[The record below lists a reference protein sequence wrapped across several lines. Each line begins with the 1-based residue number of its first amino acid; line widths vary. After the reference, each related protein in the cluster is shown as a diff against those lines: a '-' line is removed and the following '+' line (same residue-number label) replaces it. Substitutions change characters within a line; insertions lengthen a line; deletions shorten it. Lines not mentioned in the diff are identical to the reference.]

1 MASASLEGLRV
12 YQVAEQLAD
21 DIWNMVALWPKLA
34 QESVGL
40 EIIRAADNIGASIA
54 AGFGRGTY
62 ADNSRFARI
71 ARGSHMEVKHCLRRA
86 HTRGIITTAQFE
98 RLHPLMRQLPISLNA
113 YLKAIAKASK
123 PLGKDGTSDRFRQ

>member
-21 DIWNMVALWPKLA
+21 AIWTLVSHWQGLA
-34 QESVGL
+34 RDSVGL
-40 EIIRAADNIGASIA
+40 EIVRAADNIGASIA

-62 ADNSRFARI
+62 ADNRRFARI

-86 HTRGIITTAQFE
+86 QTRGLVSAAQME
-98 RLHPLMRQLPISLNA
+98 KLQPLMRQLPVNLNA
-113 YLKAIAKASK
+113 YLKAIAKNSRPAVREMT
-123 PLGKDGTSDRFRQ
+123 GDRFR